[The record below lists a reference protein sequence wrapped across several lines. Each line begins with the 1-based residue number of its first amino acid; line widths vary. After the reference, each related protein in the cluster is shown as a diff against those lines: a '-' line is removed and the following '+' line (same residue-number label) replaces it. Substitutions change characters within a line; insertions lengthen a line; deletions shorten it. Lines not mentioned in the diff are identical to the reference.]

1 MYSSYEKDLTN
12 YLKTFNCILR
22 TMISRMT
29 EVVPI
34 NSVSHNFILQMIP
47 HHHAAIQMSKNVLQ
61 YICHE
66 QVRTIALNII
76 SEQTKSIAN
85 MEHVLCRCGCYTNS
99 DSSIMEYQTNFLKIA
114 TEMYY
119 KMSHAKT
126 GSLIDYNFITEMIP
140 HHEGAISMSLNT
152 LQYDI
157 CPELK
162 PILKA
167 IIVSQRKG
175 VKEMENLLKNSC
187 SCRNN
192 C

>member
-47 HHHAAIQMSKNVLQ
+47 HHRAAIQMSKNVLQ
-61 YICHE
+61 YTCNA
-66 QVRTIALNII
+66 QVRSIALNII

-85 MEHVLCRCGCYTNS
+85 MEHVLCRCGCYENS

-126 GSLIDYNFITEMIP
+126 GNLIDYNFITEMIP
-140 HHEGAISMSLNT
+140 HHEGAIAMSLNT

-162 PILKA
+162 PILDA

-175 VKEMENLLKNSC
+175 VKEMKTLLKNSC
-187 SCRNN
+187 PYENN

>member
-47 HHHAAIQMSKNVLQ
+47 HH
-61 YICHE
+61 
-66 QVRTIALNII
+66 
-76 SEQTKSIAN
+76 
-85 MEHVLCRCGCYTNS
+85 
-99 DSSIMEYQTNFLKIA
+99 
-114 TEMYY
+114 
-119 KMSHAKT
+119 
-126 GSLIDYNFITEMIP
+126 
-140 HHEGAISMSLNT
+140 EGAISMSLNT

-162 PILKA
+162 PILDA

-187 SCRNN
+187 SCGNN